1 MDTLNT
7 EDVMSCKLGQ
17 WHLTDD
23 KRRYFVTEEKGKT
36 NRIHVEFKKDN
47 HSQPKSK
54 NEGLKHSSSL
64 STKIEAES
72 SNAHKVNYENVGSQL
87 ERSEM
92 TSIALDGKERRKK
105 NIVQTNDKNGTVTLV
120 KNHPQ
125 LFVWLIGF
133 LLVALLIL
141 VSCSLSSPGQLG
153 KNFRDS
159 KKDSAQLKTYVME
172 PKVHETTKSFLT
184 RMKDFFTNNS
194 NFGYKGNKLKSATAK
209 EILIQNTHSFV
220 PPRNA
225 EEAGSGWTTKR
236 AAAVE
241 ELIVQPG
248 PTHEFIPPKNVED
261 VGSGWSTRDRS
272 TYDQIIID
280 ENTEFRN
287 WKNQAV
293 VKESPG
299 ELKNGAQTHWSNFI
313 ITKAKTAAASVK
325 TVIQNFT
332 NTLNAMKE
340 RTAAKEKFES
350 SKDKDSLSLNSIDSV
365 SSDIVEPNDTKSEF
379 VPPKNE
385 EGVGSGW
392 TTYKPSERKEK

>member
-17 WHLTDD
+17 WHLTND

-184 RMKDFFTNNS
+184 RMKDFFTNAS

-272 TYDQIIID
+272 SYDQIIID

-293 VKESPG
+293 AIEPPV
-299 ELKNGAQTHWSNFI
+299 ELKNGPQTHWSNFI
-313 ITKAKTAAASVK
+313 VRKAKNTAASIR
-325 TVIQNFT
+325 TVIQNLT
-332 NTLNAMKE
+332 NILKASTQ
-340 RTAAKEKFES
+340 RTAIKEKTES
-350 SKDKDSLSLNSIDSV
+350 SKDKDILSLNSIGSV
-365 SSDIVEPNDTKSEF
+365 SNDIVEPNDTNTEF

-392 TTYKPSERKEK
+392 TTYNA

>member
-7 EDVMSCKLGQ
+7 EDVMSSELGQ

-36 NRIHVEFKKDN
+36 NRIYVEFKKDG
-47 HSQPKSK
+47 QFELKSK

-64 STKIEAES
+64 STKMEAE
-72 SNAHKVNYENVGSQL
+72 NFNTHRVNYENVGSQL

-92 TSIALDGKERRKK
+92 TSIALDGKERRNKS
-105 NIVQTNDKNGTVTLV
+105 ILQTNNKNGTVMLV

-133 LLVALLIL
+133 LFVGLLIL
-141 VSCSLSSPGQLG
+141 VSCALSSPGQLG
-153 KNFRDS
+153 KDFSDS
-159 KKDSAQLKTYVME
+159 KKDSAQVKTYVME
-172 PKVHETTKSFLT
+172 PKVHKTSKSFIT
-184 RMKDFFTNNS
+184 KIKDFFTSVS
-194 NFGYKGNKLKSATAK
+194 NFGFKGNKLKSATAK

-220 PPRNA
+220 PPRNV
-225 EEAGSGWTTKR
+225 EEIGSGWTTKR
-236 AAAVE
+236 AAADD
-241 ELIVQPG
+241 ELIFLPG
-248 PTHEFIPPKNVED
+248 PTHEFIPPKNIED

-293 VKESPG
+293 VTDSPV
-299 ELKNGAQTHWSNFI
+299 ELRNGPQTNWSNFI
-313 ITKAKTAAASVK
+313 VTKAKNAVASIK
-325 TVIQNFT
+325 TVIQNFA
-332 NTLNAMKE
+332 NTLKANTE
-340 RTAAKEKFES
+340 RTAVKDKTES
-350 SKDKDSLSLNSIDSV
+350 SKDKDNLGSNSIHNV
-365 SSDIVEPNDTKSEF
+365 SNNIVEPKDTNPEF
-379 VPPKNE
+379 TPPKN

-392 TTYKPSERKEK
+392 TTYKAK

>member
-7 EDVMSCKLGQ
+7 EDVMSSELGQ

-23 KRRYFVTEEKGKT
+23 KRKYFVTEEKEKT
-36 NRIHVEFKKDN
+36 DHIHVEFKKDG
-47 HSQPKSK
+47 HFQPKSIT
-54 NEGLKHSSSL
+54 EGLKHSSSL
-64 STKIEAES
+64 STKMEAENF
-72 SNAHKVNYENVGSQL
+72 NAHRVNYENVGNQL
-87 ERSEM
+87 ERFEM

-105 NIVQTNDKNGTVTLV
+105 SILSTNDKNGTLILV
-120 KNHPQ
+120 KKHPQ

-133 LLVALLIL
+133 LLIALLIL
-141 VSCSLSSPGQLG
+141 VSCALSSPGLLG
-153 KNFRDS
+153 KDFKDS
-159 KKDSAQLKTYVME
+159 RKDSAQPKSYVME
-172 PKVHETTKSFLT
+172 PRVHKTTKSFLSKI
-184 RMKDFFTNNS
+184 KDYFPFTG

-209 EILIQNTHSFV
+209 EILIQNTHSFI

-225 EEAGSGWTTKR
+225 EEVGSGWTTKR

-241 ELIVQPG
+241 EIIVQPG

-272 TYDQIIID
+272 SYDQIIID

-293 VKESPG
+293 AIEPPV
-299 ELKNGAQTHWSNFI
+299 ELKNGPQTHWSNFI
-313 ITKAKTAAASVK
+313 VRKAKNTAASIR
-325 TVIQNFT
+325 TVIQNLT
-332 NTLNAMKE
+332 NILKASTQ
-340 RTAAKEKFES
+340 RTAIKEKTES
-350 SKDKDSLSLNSIDSV
+350 SKDKDILSLNSIDSV
-365 SSDIVEPNDTKSEF
+365 SNDIVEPNDTNTEF

-392 TTYKPSERKEK
+392 TTYKA